1 MRTGSNDLLPTP
13 TPTPTPNL
21 TLSAPHVPAPRRHGA
36 ESPNAKRLRFPSSEE
51 SGDFALEFLHQ
62 LFQCHLAA
70 HLAAVR
76 VDVCVCIYVSICV
89 RVRARSAFAC
99 MYIAREYTRA
109 RANTHTKL
117 CTLNLIPSHT
127 HHIKAYHTT
136 LRMT

>member
-62 LFQCHLAA
+62 LFQCHLAV

-76 VDVCVCIYVSICV
+76 VDVCACIYMSICV
-89 RVRARSAFAC
+89 V
-99 MYIAREYTRA
+99 YAREVRLRACTSHANTRA
-109 RANTHTKL
+109 RARTHTQNYVL
-117 CTLNLIPSHT
+117 LISSHHT
-127 HHIKAYHTT
+127 RTTSKHITPHSV
-136 LRMT
+136 